1 MSSEEMEA
9 INKEHE
15 GILLVQ
21 SSGTDSHM
29 WSGQTT
35 VRFLE
40 QMTRE
45 LRRQRRKIGCND
57 TSAKAMLICDR
68 CTSHLSRTYVDL
80 RRQWAREQN
89 VLLVGSEPDAEVQIP
104 GGWGLS
110 SSPNDAWHGHWHML
124 RMAYMRCSLGMPL
137 NPLFKKDIQEFDI
150 APRGSLP
157 SISCSLS
164 TSIAADAFALVKLG
178 TIAQGKTI
186 TWAWMS
192 RGFLSRSTAAT
203 WHFNG
208 DEIMLEEHMKK
219 VNGLYRNLLNMKKL
233 PTLDNRASTQLVS
246 VFP

>member
-1 MSSEEMEA
+1 
-9 INKEHE
+9 
-15 GILLVQ
+15 
-21 SSGTDSHM
+21 
-29 WSGQTT
+29 
-35 VRFLE
+35 
-40 QMTRE
+40 
-45 LRRQRRKIGCND
+45 
-57 TSAKAMLICDR
+57 
-68 CTSHLSRTYVDL
+68 
-80 RRQWAREQN
+80 
-89 VLLVGSEPDAEVQIP
+89 
-104 GGWGLS
+104 
-110 SSPNDAWHGHWHML
+110 ML
-124 RMAYMRCSLGMPL
+124 RYRSLGDGALVHLQMMHGMAIGTCFAWPTCDAA

-150 APRGSLP
+150 APGGSLP